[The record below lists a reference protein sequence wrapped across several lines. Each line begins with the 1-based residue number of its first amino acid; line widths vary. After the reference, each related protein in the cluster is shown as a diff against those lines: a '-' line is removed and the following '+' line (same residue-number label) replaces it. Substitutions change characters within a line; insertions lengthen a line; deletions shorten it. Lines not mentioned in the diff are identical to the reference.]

1 MVACTSLLTSAVPLT
16 TDMLVYYT
24 IVNLID
30 ECIYDGTPLFSSRK
44 EACLWFHKN
53 DGRPSSVVVK
63 VTIKDDKNSC
73 Q

>member
-1 MVACTSLLTSAVPLT
+1 
-16 TDMLVYYT
+16 MLVYYT
-24 IVNLID
+24 IDNLID